1 MAVLSISDSRLRSG
15 DRAPSSGV
23 YRVIHVQHR
32 KSHRVIMIRGDDL
45 PPCRFCKDQVAFELV
60 EPAEYIAHD
69 LDFAG
74 LPTANFG

>member
-1 MAVLSISDSRLRSG
+1 MAVIPISDVRLHAG

-45 PPCRFCKDQVAFELV
+45 PPCRFCKQEVTFQLV
-60 EPAEYIAHD
+60 ETSEYIAHD

-74 LPTANFG
+74 LPIVKFG